1 MNGFI
6 NAESFLAEHRGADIF
21 EVITMAYE
29 EGRKD
34 GKSKQLEK
42 VVAELKSLLQDPA
55 KEQTKSEPVQGPA
68 KEPVEERERG
78 GDELLTKAILKKP
91 KAGGHPKAELMK
103 SMAREGKSLQ
113 EIMEAAG
120 CSEPTARKY
129 MKEALD
135 EK

>member
-1 MNGFI
+1 MSGFS
-6 NAESFLAEHRGADIF
+6 NAEIFLTEHRGADIF

-34 GKSKQLEK
+34 GKSEQLEK
-42 VVAELKSLLQDPA
+42 VVAELKSLLLDPVKSEPAQDPA
-55 KEQTKSEPVQGPA
+55 KDEAVNSGK
-68 KEPVEERERG
+68 

-103 SMAREGKSLQ
+103 SMAKEGKSVQ

-135 EK
+135 E

>member
-34 GKSKQLEK
+34 GKSEQLEK

-55 KEQTKSEPVQGPA
+55 KEQTKSEPVQDPV
-68 KEPVEERERG
+68 KEETTDNSK
-78 GDELLTKAILKKP
+78 GDDLLTKAILKKP
-91 KAGGHPKAELMK
+91 KASGHPKAELMK

-129 MKEALD
+129 MKEAMD

>member
-34 GKSKQLEK
+34 GKSEQLEK

-55 KEQTKSEPVQGPA
+55 KE
-68 KEPVEERERG
+68 PVEERG
-78 GDELLTKAILKKP
+78 GDDLLTKAILKKP

>member
-1 MNGFI
+1 MSGFI
-6 NAESFLAEHRGADIF
+6 TAESFLTEHRGADIF
-21 EVITMAYE
+21 DVITMAYE

-42 VVAELKSLLQDPA
+42 VVAELKSLLLGPVKSEPAQDPA
-55 KEQTKSEPVQGPA
+55 K
-68 KEPVEERERG
+68 VEVANSG
-78 GDELLTKAILKKP
+78 KGDDLLTKTILKKP
-91 KAGGHPKAELMK
+91 KAGAHPKAELMK
-103 SMAREGKSLQ
+103 SMPREGKSVQ

-135 EK
+135 E

>member
-1 MNGFI
+1 MSGFI
-6 NAESFLAEHRGADIF
+6 NAEIFLTEHRGADIF

-34 GKSKQLEK
+34 GKSEQLEK

-55 KEQTKSEPVQGPA
+55 KEQTKSEPVQDPV

-91 KAGGHPKAELMK
+91 KAGSHPKAELMK
-103 SMAREGKSLQ
+103 SMVREGKSLQ

-129 MKEALD
+129 MREALD

>member
-1 MNGFI
+1 MSGFI

-34 GKSKQLEK
+34 GKSEQLEK

-55 KEQTKSEPVQGPA
+55 KEQTKSEPVQDPT

>member
-1 MNGFI
+1 MSGFI
-6 NAESFLAEHRGADIF
+6 NAEIFLTEHRGADIF

-34 GKSKQLEK
+34 GKSEQLEK
-42 VVAELKSLLQDPA
+42 VVAELKSLLQDPG
-55 KEQTKSEPVQGPA
+55 KSEPVQDPA
-68 KEPVEERERG
+68 KEEAADNSK

-120 CSEPTARKY
+120 CSEPAARKY

>member
-1 MNGFI
+1 MSGFI
-6 NAESFLAEHRGADIF
+6 NAEIFLTEHRGADIF

-34 GKSKQLEK
+34 GKSEQLEK
-42 VVAELKSLLQDPA
+42 VVAELKSLLLDSA
-55 KEQTKSEPVQGPA
+55 KEQTKSEPVQDPA
-68 KEPVEERERG
+68 KDEAVNSG
-78 GDELLTKAILKKP
+78 KGDELLTKAILKKP

-103 SMAREGKSLQ
+103 SMAREGKSVQ

>member
-1 MNGFI
+1 M
-6 NAESFLAEHRGADIF
+6 
-21 EVITMAYE
+21 
-29 EGRKD
+29 
-34 GKSKQLEK
+34 
-42 VVAELKSLLQDPA
+42 SLSRIRPRNLW
-55 KEQTKSEPVQGPA
+55 KR
-68 KEPVEERERG
+68 ERERG

-103 SMAREGKSLQ
+103 SMAKEGKSLQ

>member
-6 NAESFLAEHRGADIF
+6 TAESFLAEHRGADIF
-21 EVITMAYE
+21 DVITMAYE

-34 GKSKQLEK
+34 GKSEQLEK
-42 VVAELKSLLQDPA
+42 VVAELKSLLLDPA
-55 KEQTKSEPVQGPA
+55 KDEAANSGK
-68 KEPVEERERG
+68 
-78 GDELLTKAILKKP
+78 GDELLTKTILKKP
-91 KAGGHPKAELMK
+91 KAGGHSKAEMMK

-135 EK
+135 E

>member
-1 MNGFI
+1 MSGFI
-6 NAESFLAEHRGADIF
+6 NAEIFLTEHRGADIF

-34 GKSKQLEK
+34 GKSEQLEK

-55 KEQTKSEPVQGPA
+55 KEQTKSKPVQDPV

>member
-6 NAESFLAEHRGADIF
+6 NAENFLAEHRGADIF

-34 GKSKQLEK
+34 GKSEQLEK
-42 VVAELKSLLQDPA
+42 VVAELKSLLLDPVKNEPAQDPA
-55 KEQTKSEPVQGPA
+55 KDQAANSGK
-68 KEPVEERERG
+68 
-78 GDELLTKAILKKP
+78 GDDLLTKTILKKP
-91 KAGGHPKAELMK
+91 KAGVHPKAELMK

-120 CSEPTARKY
+120 CSEPTAKKY